1 MYVKR
6 GMWVALL
13 TLLIDQ
19 LQKWHMLEV
28 VRIAE
33 RPPIEVTPFF
43 NLVMVW
49 NRGVSFG
56 MFSGHDGSGAWMLI
70 GVALVIVTFMAFW
83 LWRCTTRY
91 LATALGLVIGG
102 ALGNVIDRVRF
113 GAVADFFDLHVMGHH
128 WPAFNIADSAI
139 FIGVGLLLLESWLSP
154 AARAKRQRG

>member
-1 MYVKR
+1 MDPRLPGVL
-6 GMWVALL
+6 VALITIAL
-13 TLLIDQ
+13 DQ

-49 NRGVSFG
+49 NTGISFG
-56 MFSGHDGSGAWMLI
+56 LFSGHDGAGALFLI
-70 GVALVIVTFMAFW
+70 ALALVIVTVMAVW
-83 LWRCTTRY
+83 LWRSADR
-91 LATALGLVIGG
+91 LLGVAIGLVIGG

-113 GAVADFFDLHVMGHH
+113 GAVADFFDLHFYGYH

-139 FIGVGLLLLESWLSP
+139 FIGVALLLYDGTFRRKP
-154 AARAKRQRG
+154 AD